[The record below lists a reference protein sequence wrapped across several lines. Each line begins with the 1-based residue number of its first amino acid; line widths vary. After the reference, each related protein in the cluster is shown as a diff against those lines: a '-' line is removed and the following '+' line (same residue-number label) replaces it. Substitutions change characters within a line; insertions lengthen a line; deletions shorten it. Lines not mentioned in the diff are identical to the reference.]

1 MHLELRFSILAAE
14 NKILMFRS
22 RKGNSRETQINGHL
36 GLEVET
42 GIDQR
47 DMKFLCGWWKHSEVS
62 MTW

>member
-47 DMKFLCGWWKHSEVS
+47 DMKFICG
-62 MTW
+62 